1 MNHEQFIELVRIRAD
16 IEAQLRFIEEQ
27 QQVIADQTRRVNELL
42 RRREEDKQ
50 GESDQTL

>member
-27 QQVIADQTRRVNELL
+27 RRVIADQTRRINELL
-42 RRREEDKQ
+42 GRREEDNQ
-50 GESDQTL
+50 GEPDQTL